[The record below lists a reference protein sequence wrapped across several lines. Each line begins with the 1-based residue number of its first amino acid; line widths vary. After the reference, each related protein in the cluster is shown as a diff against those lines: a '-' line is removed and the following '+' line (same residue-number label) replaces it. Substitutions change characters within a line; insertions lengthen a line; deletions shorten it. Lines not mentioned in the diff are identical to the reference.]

1 MDDLRLDGNAVAGDL
16 REVFAL
22 EMTTAVGTCSGCGA
36 SEPVGASHVFR
47 SAGTVMRCPH
57 CDNVLVTIV
66 KDHARMWIGLPGVR
80 TLEVMRW

>member
-1 MDDLRLDGNAVAGDL
+1 MDDLMLDGNAVAGDL

-36 SEPVGASHVFR
+36 SEPVGTSRVFR

-57 CDNVLVTIV
+57 CNNVLVTIV

-80 TLEVMRW
+80 TLEVMRS

>member
-1 MDDLRLDGNAVAGDL
+1 MDDLMLDGNAIAGDL

-57 CDNVLVTIV
+57 CGNVLVTIA
-66 KDHARMWIGLPGVR
+66 KEDARMWIGFPGLR
-80 TLEVMRW
+80 TLEVPR